1 MIPIYVF
8 QISRNKRYANTNEHP
23 FNSIFAKIIDKTVYL
38 MYYNFVKKYIE
49 RFLFYMKKYTAPEM
63 NFVEYETEDIMTDS
77 SFAPGIEDTTDNL

>member
-1 MIPIYVF
+1 
-8 QISRNKRYANTNEHP
+8 
-23 FNSIFAKIIDKTVYL
+23 